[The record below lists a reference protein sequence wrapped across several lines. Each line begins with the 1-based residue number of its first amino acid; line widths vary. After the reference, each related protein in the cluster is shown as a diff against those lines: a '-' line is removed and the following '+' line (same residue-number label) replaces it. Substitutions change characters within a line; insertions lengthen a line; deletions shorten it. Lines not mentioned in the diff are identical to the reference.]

1 MFELQCP
8 KCRSTRIHHGYEP
21 APFYKRALGFQNLL
35 CNGCNLLFTAFAWPG
50 AIKQQSRRKRRPA
63 KNFADAHAE
72 VQETLV
78 QARTQAETTKGQTA
92 PHLVS
97 SLSEKAMDFD
107 AIHLPGKETPPAK
120 TTAPDLVALPD
131 PAIYLEIAETVRKP
145 RPQKVK
151 SPKIKARRTKAP
163 AGAASEAGFI
173 AGAPVTSQ
181 LNKPAHSVAP
191 ETTPTAVAP
200 ARTGAAKTARHKRK
214 ESKRP
219 AAVSERSASI
229 FDYARFGIYYS
240 GLYVKNKFGARQ
252 SSHPMEVKF
261 RWRNW
266 WHRERTKAI

>member
-8 KCRSTRIHHGYEP
+8 KCHSTRIHHGYEP
-21 APFYKRALGFQNLL
+21 APFYMRMLGFQNLL

-50 AIKQQSRRKRRPA
+50 TIQRQSRRKRRPA
-63 KNFADAHAE
+63 KNVADAHAE
-72 VQETLV
+72 VQEALA
-78 QARTQAETTKGQTA
+78 QARTQAETIKGQTA
-92 PHLVS
+92 PRLAS
-97 SLSEKAMDFD
+97 SLSEKAMDFA
-107 AIHLPGKETPPAK
+107 AIHLPGKDTPPAK
-120 TTAPDLVALPD
+120 TTAPGLVELPD
-131 PAIYLEIAETVRKP
+131 SAIYIEIDETFREP
-145 RPQKVK
+145 PPQKIK
-151 SPKIKARRTKAP
+151 SPKIKTRRAKAP
-163 AGAASEAGFI
+163 AGAASEASSI

-214 ESKRP
+214 ESKRS
-219 AAVSERSASI
+219 AAVSQRNASI
-229 FDYARFGIYYS
+229 IDYARFGVYYA
-240 GLYVKNKFGARQ
+240 GLYVKNKFGARK